1 MNGMNRPYDPEQIDF
16 LFLELSERVAAYK
29 KGGLA
34 RAEKLSARHKS
45 DRARKAAQARWNA
58 QHGKAPR

>member
-1 MNGMNRPYDPEQIDF
+1 MNCPRDPEQIDF
-16 LFLELSERVAAYK
+16 LFVELSDDVAAHK
-29 KGGLA
+29 KCALA
-34 RAEKLSARHKS
+34 RAEKLNARRKS

>member
-1 MNGMNRPYDPEQIDF
+1 MNRPRDPEQIDF
-16 LFLELSERVAAYK
+16 LFVERSDGVAAHK

-34 RAEKLSARHKS
+34 RAEKLSARRKS
-45 DRARKAAQARWNA
+45 DRACKAAQARWNA